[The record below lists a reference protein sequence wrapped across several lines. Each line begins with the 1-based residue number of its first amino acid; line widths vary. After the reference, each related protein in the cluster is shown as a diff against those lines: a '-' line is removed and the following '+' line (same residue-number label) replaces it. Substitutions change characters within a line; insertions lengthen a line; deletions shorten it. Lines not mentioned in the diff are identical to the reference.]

1 MRKNSIYRSIA
12 IPLNEKFGYAH
23 STHNEKHKEQ
33 LAHLYVGRERII
45 EKLVSLLKSDTRER
59 GSYLITGY
67 RGVGKTSVVNKALDR
82 YRTYDTKDKK
92 FCIGIHKQPLVIRI
106 NLGDNSQLTPLNV
119 YFSIANILREEIC
132 NIKKPPFT
140 LTPTI
145 SLRHIVFILSI
156 LFSITLGTIALG
168 VSEIGWESIL
178 ESILFSF
185 ANPDGRVLFLLSIW
199 ILLTPFAWWYS
210 FQRWP
215 QFLILPKVDELI
227 ERMSNEIGETQNAGL
242 SYPDYFRFGW
252 SKQKTRLSMN
262 AREAEDQLSRILNEL
277 SEKGFKVIFILDE
290 IDKLSDH
297 EEMSEI
303 HYSHTHV
310 EDNGKVNQINT
321 LLGSLKNFVTTAQA
335 TFFFISGRETLDRYY
350 SEKGSPN
357 SLYESLFDQVF
368 EVPSL
373 LTDEGKHPRGTQLSS
388 LIEEYVCRRISEDT
402 KNYTL
407 NEYYKEIIKK
417 LNTKEDNE
425 SPESQGYFYINLL
438 RSFIHFL
445 TFHSWGNPK
454 RLNTIFESFI
464 VPENS
469 IRNKLDRDE
478 IWSPD
483 NKNKAKYWLVFSN
496 SDKRNFTLAS
506 EITTLFQHQL
516 SREVSKISDKLTV
529 SVFSSLH
536 FILKLHSYGFSRE
549 TLHRMSEAINIYRSP
564 ELNTIVDDLLT
575 HVFKPYIRRIRN
587 GMYRFRF
594 HSGFEQELRFISH
607 VSELES
613 ASYNFSLNSM
623 RHVKKFFENALVN
636 TDSEETNMIS
646 SVHVIL
652 GDMSAIEQSYSVAFM
667 HYSVAARILR
677 KALFKD
683 IYAANR
689 QDFTAYVEV
698 LLKQGDLLEHRHN
711 YNRAAVLYSEA
722 ENIVR
727 EYIEKFQL
735 LDFLQKGDSK
745 WDLLKQ
751 PFWASQYLSLKRSP
765 SPFKGDFYYET
776 RMPVRPEHLYRESD
790 SRYYNQAACLY
801 FFRGDAKFAA
811 KIYHTS
817 LKLINQGDQPIF
829 PNERISFLRNY
840 AKVGIVES
848 TLVYQAR
855 NFYELYQSSNESSA
869 AKKLQVLLGELLKF
883 AHEQKVLLCEET
895 GNQRIDDLMKAAAED
910 YENNRLYISTVIT
923 CIKTICYFTT
933 ILDSFDRNTFSDQ
946 SEEQKTLEEL
956 LEKITTLITNM
967 GKNAAR
973 CIDKARQLESSQG
986 IKTLMVYDLDVTQDN
1001 PKDVTELVK
1010 LVLTFPPEQNLL
1022 THEAIFWQQSLWT
1035 HKLVSVLLW
1044 FGFVRNKILGNVS
1057 KDEFQENWLPDLSF
1071 VSIRSAVLIRWIHA
1085 RYMFYSFIDKKLIN
1099 NDSNEECD
1107 INKILNSKSAL
1118 SSFTLSDDSGRKFT
1132 EYILE
1137 DDGRKNE
1144 PPNIFVKAYAISRYL
1159 YFAVHQSR
1167 IISRKNIDLI
1177 FPRLSQ
1183 IYYIQWKLLT
1193 NLMVAIL
1200 LANRET
1206 CKACKAGS
1214 GETAKLKS
1222 IRDVAFLLQ
1231 KKFVHHDEKKAP
1243 HERIPPSY
1251 FDYEY
1256 IYLRLEE
1263 SLDSSINLVDRT
1275 SRSHMNI
1282 FQHKYFC
1289 QDDHND
1295 QEFHMDYVL
1304 AYIFTPM
1311 ALYFR
1316 ERIKEIH
1323 KGLLDLLKKR

>member
-1 MRKNSIYRSIA
+1 MRKNSVFRPIA
-12 IPLNEKFGYAH
+12 IPLNEKFEYVH
-23 STHNEKHKEQ
+23 STHNEKHKER

-45 EKLVSLLKSDTRER
+45 EKLVSLLKSETRER

-67 RGVGKTSVVNKALDR
+67 RGVGKTSVVNKALDQ
-82 YRTYDTKDKK
+82 YSACETKNNES
-92 FCIGIHKQPLVIRI
+92 CIGKCIKKVWNYFSRKRLLVIRI

-132 NIKKPPFT
+132 NREIPF
-140 LTPTI
+140 LTPVI
-145 SLRHIVFILSI
+145 SLRSIVFNLFRFLAVLGLILGGMKI
-156 LFSITLGTIALG
+156 
-168 VSEIGWESIL
+168 WRDSIL
-178 ESILFSF
+178 ESILSSFS
-185 ANPDGRVLFLLSIW
+185 NPNLDGW
-199 ILLTPFAWWYS
+199 ILFILSAWVLLTIFVWWYS
-210 FQRWP
+210 SRRRP
-215 QFLILPKVDELI
+215 QFLVLPEVDELI
-227 ERMSNEIGETQNAGL
+227 ERMSNEISETQNTSLIHPG
-242 SYPDYFRFGW
+242 YFRFGW
-252 SKQKTRLSMN
+252 SKQRTRLSIN
-262 AREAEDQLSRILNEL
+262 AREAEDQLSRVLKEL
-277 SEKGFKVIFILDE
+277 SKKGLKVIFILDE

-297 EEMSEI
+297 EELSDI
-303 HYSHTHV
+303 HYSDASA
-310 EDNGKVNQINT
+310 DNGKANRINT

-373 LTDEGKHPRGTQLSS
+373 LTDEGKCPRGTQLSS
-388 LIEEYVCRRISEDT
+388 LIEEYVCRRINNSG
-402 KNYTL
+402 NYTL
-407 NEYYKEIIKK
+407 NEYYKEINNISGKK
-417 LNTKEDNE
+417 EEAEL
-425 SPESQGYFYINLL
+425 QGCLYVSVL

-469 IRNKLDRDE
+469 IREKLNTDDIR
-478 IWSPD
+478 SLD
-483 NKNKAKYWLVFSN
+483 NENKAKYWLVFSN

-516 SREVSKISDKLTV
+516 SREVSRISDKLTV

-594 HSGFEQELRFISH
+594 HSGFEQELRYISH

-623 RHVKKFFENALVN
+623 RHVKKFFENMLVN
-636 TDSEETNMIS
+636 VNNEEIGIIS
-646 SVHVIL
+646 SVHVVL

-667 HYSVAARILR
+667 HYGVAARILR
-677 KALFKD
+677 KALFDKD
-683 IYAANR
+683 IYAAN
-689 QDFTAYVEV
+689 QQTFTAYVEV

-727 EYIEKFQL
+727 EYVEKFQL
-735 LDFLQKGDSK
+735 LDLLQKGDSK

-765 SPFKGDFYYET
+765 SPFKGDSYYET
-776 RMPVRPEHLYRESD
+776 RMSARPEHLYRESD
-790 SRYYNQAACLY
+790 PRYYNQAACLY

-811 KIYHTS
+811 KIYHIS
-817 LKLINQGDQPIF
+817 LKFINQGDQPTL

-848 TLVYQAR
+848 SLVYQAR
-855 NFYELYQSSNESSA
+855 NFCELYRSSTESSA
-869 AKKLQVLLGELLKF
+869 SEKLQALLSELLKF
-883 AHEQKVLLCEET
+883 TCEQKVLLCEET
-895 GNQRIDDLMKAAAED
+895 GSRRIADLMKAAAED
-910 YENNRLYISTVIT
+910 YENNRLYISTVIA

-933 ILDSFDRNTFSDQ
+933 ILDSFDSDIFSDHPEKQ
-946 SEEQKTLEEL
+946 RSLIKL
-956 LEKITTLITNM
+956 LKEITKLITQM
-967 GKNAAR
+967 GESAAR

-986 IKTLMVYDLDVTQDN
+986 IKTLMIYDLNVIQGNQGDFT
-1001 PKDVTELVK
+1001 K
-1010 LVLTFPPEQNLL
+1010 LIDWALTFPTEQNFL

-1044 FGFVRNKILGNVS
+1044 FGFVRNKICDDVN
-1057 KDEFQENWLPDLSF
+1057 KNEFHENWLPDLSF
-1071 VSIRSAVLIRWIHA
+1071 VSVRSSVLIRWVHA

-1099 NDSNEECD
+1099 NDSDEGCDVNEV
-1107 INKILNSKSAL
+1107 LNNISLLSNFNL
-1118 SSFTLSDDSGRKFT
+1118 SSLGKTLTD
-1132 EYILE
+1132 YIF
-1137 DDGRKNE
+1137 KNNDLKIDA
-1144 PPNIFVKAYAISRYL
+1144 PDIFEKVYTISRYL
-1159 YFAVHQSR
+1159 YFSVHQSR

-1183 IYYIQWKLLT
+1183 IYYVQWKLLT

-1200 LANRET
+1200 LKERQIR
-1206 CKACKAGS
+1206 S
-1214 GETAKLKS
+1214 GNDRRFNS

-1231 KKFVHHDEKKAP
+1231 KKFIHYDEKEAP

-1275 SRSHMNI
+1275 SRSHMSI

-1316 ERIKEIH
+1316 ERIKETH
-1323 KGLLDLLKKR
+1323 ENLFKLLKK